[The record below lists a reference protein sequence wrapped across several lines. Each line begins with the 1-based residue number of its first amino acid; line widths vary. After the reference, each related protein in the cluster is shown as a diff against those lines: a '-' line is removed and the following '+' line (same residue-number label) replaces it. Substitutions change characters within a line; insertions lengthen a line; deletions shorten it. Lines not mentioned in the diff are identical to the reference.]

1 MFYFHNTQPAS
12 ILFKYFLLHLLNIL
26 LYVQTINN
34 MEVKMEKQFQAFFN
48 RVAKAL
54 GIKNLSELAAALQ
67 VNRSSITQAR
77 KKDSIPANW
86 LLALFRSHG
95 LNPDWL
101 ENGEGPKWLT
111 PGDTQGAAF
120 FPVPK
125 VQARLCA
132 GAGSFEVGAQIEDH
146 YSFKT
151 AWLQRKG
158 LKERMVL
165 MDVFGNSMAPEIK
178 DGDTV
183 LIDQSQTGI
192 IAGTVYAVGV
202 EDTIM
207 VKRIEKHPR
216 KLVLLSDNKEYASIF
231 LSDEEMD
238 SVRIIG
244 KVLWICREL
253 R

>member
-1 MFYFHNTQPAS
+1 MNNKFNTFFDRAS
-12 ILFKYFLLHLLNIL
+12 S
-26 LYVQTINN
+26 T
-34 MEVKMEKQFQAFFN
+34 
-48 RVAKAL
+48 L
-54 GIKNLSELAAALQ
+54 GITSLSELAALLH

-77 KKDSIPANW
+77 KKDSVPANW
-86 LLALFRSHG
+86 LLELFRTHG

-101 ENGEGPKWLT
+101 EGGTGPQWLKH
-111 PGDTQGAAF
+111 GIGFGSDL

-132 GAGSFEVGAQIEDH
+132 GAGSFEVGDEMEDAH
-146 YSFKT
+146 SFQT
-151 AWLQRKG
+151 AWLQKKG
-158 LKERMVL
+158 IKEQMVM
-165 MDVFGNSMAPEIK
+165 MDVFGNSMSPEIK

-183 LIDQSQTGI
+183 LIDQSQTDI
-192 IAGTVYAVGV
+192 FAGMVYAVGV

-216 KLVLLSDNKEYASIF
+216 KLVLLSDNKEYEPIF
-231 LSDEEMD
+231 LSDDEMD
-238 SVRIIG
+238 RVRMIG

>member
-1 MFYFHNTQPAS
+1 
-12 ILFKYFLLHLLNIL
+12 
-26 LYVQTINN
+26 
-34 MEVKMEKQFQAFFN
+34 MEGKMNSHFDTFFD
-48 RVAKAL
+48 RVAGAL
-54 GIKNLSELAAALQ
+54 GIQNLSELAATLR

-77 KKDSIPANW
+77 KKNSIPANW

-101 ENGEGPKWLT
+101 EGGAGPKWLK
-111 PGDTQGAAF
+111 PGNAGDDDF
-120 FPVPK
+120 FAVPK

-132 GAGSFEVGAQIEDH
+132 GGGSFEVGAQIEDY

-151 AWLQRKG
+151 AWLQKKG
-158 LKERMVL
+158 IKDRMVL

-178 DGDTV
+178 DGDTI
-183 LIDQSQTGI
+183 LIDQSQTDI
-192 IAGTVYAVGV
+192 FAGTVYAVGV

-216 KLVLLSDNKEYASIF
+216 KLVLLSDNNEYAPIF

-238 SVRIIG
+238 GVRIIG

>member
-1 MFYFHNTQPAS
+1 MKKNFQPFFERVSGALS
-12 ILFKYFLLHLLNIL
+12 I
-26 LYVQTINN
+26 TS
-34 MEVKMEKQFQAFFN
+34 
-48 RVAKAL
+48 
-54 GIKNLSELAAALQ
+54 LSELADILN

-77 KKDSIPANW
+77 KKDSVPANW
-86 LLALFRSHG
+86 LLELFRSHG

-101 ENGEGPKWLT
+101 EGGNGPQWLKQDGSVK
-111 PGDTQGAAF
+111 GDF

-132 GAGSFEVGAQIEDH
+132 GAGSFEVRSDVEDY
-146 YSFKT
+146 YSFQT
-151 AWLQRKG
+151 RWLQKKG
-158 LKERMVL
+158 IKEKMVL
-165 MDVFGNSMAPEIK
+165 MDIFGNSMSPEIK

-183 LIDQSQTGI
+183 LIDQSQTDI
-192 IAGTVYAVGV
+192 YAGTVYAVGV

-216 KLVLLSDNKEYASIF
+216 KLVLLSDNKEYAPIF
-231 LSDEEMD
+231 LSVEEMER
-238 SVRIIG
+238 VRIIG

>member
-1 MFYFHNTQPAS
+1 MAKNF
-12 ILFKYFLLHLLNIL
+12 
-26 LYVQTINN
+26 NN
-34 MEVKMEKQFQAFFN
+34 FFA
-48 RVAKAL
+48 RVSEAL
-54 GIKNLSELAAALQ
+54 GLSSFSELATILA

-86 LLALFRSHG
+86 LLELFRTHG

-101 ENGEGPKWLT
+101 EGGDGPQYLKPSDRLEST
-111 PGDTQGAAF
+111 F

-132 GAGSFEVGAQIEDH
+132 GAGSFEIGERVEEY
-146 YSFKT
+146 YSFQSG
-151 AWLQRKG
+151 WLQSKG
-158 LKERMVL
+158 VKDRMVL
-165 MDVFGNSMAPEIK
+165 MDVFGNSMSPEIK

-183 LIDQSQTGI
+183 LIDQSQTDI
-192 IAGTVYAVGV
+192 YAGTVYAVGV

-216 KLVLLSDNKEYASIF
+216 KLVLLSDNKEYAPIY
-231 LSDEEMD
+231 LSDDEMD
-238 SVRIIG
+238 RVRILG
-244 KVLWICREL
+244 KVLWVCREL